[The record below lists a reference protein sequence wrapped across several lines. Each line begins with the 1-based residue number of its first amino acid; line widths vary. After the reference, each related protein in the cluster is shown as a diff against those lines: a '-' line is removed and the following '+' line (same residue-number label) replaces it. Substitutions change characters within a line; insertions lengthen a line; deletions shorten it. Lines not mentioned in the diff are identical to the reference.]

1 MTTRRPTALITDD
14 EPLLRKSLARQLA
27 QAWPELDVAAQ
38 ARNGREAVDRFEVQQ
53 PDICFL
59 DVHMPGLSGVD
70 AARLI
75 GRRAH
80 LIFVTAY
87 DQFAVQ
93 AFEQGALDYPASLPP
108 DVRFEIQPAGAR
120 LCNPARMA
128 GRRTM
133 ARRPETAY
141 EPRVARAAA
150 WIGLGAMV
158 VGALVLWG
166 WARDIAALKSVLPG
180 LATMKA
186 NAAAGFVLGGASLW
200 LSKPRSSDATR
211 RWFPVAAPVL
221 AAVVGALGLAT
232 LAEYG
237 LGRDL
242 GIDQLLFT
250 VPSPAAGA
258 SPAGRM
264 AAITALNFVLLAAGL
279 LLLDVETRGG
289 KRPANWFAFAIA
301 VDSFL
306 VILGYLYGI
315 QSLSQVFAL
324 RSVALHAAALFLLLS
339 IGLVCARPGSQFI
352 RQIAANGPE
361 GLVSRRLLPAA
372 ILVPPLVG
380 WLRWEGELA
389 GYYGTAFGLALFA
402 ASNVLIFALLAWW
415 AARALGKSHD
425 SLLASGQRMA
435 SLLES
440 ISDAFLSLDSQ
451 WRFVYINDKAAQT
464 FGRSREQLLGRNIWV
479 EFPHLVG
486 QPFHRAYL
494 QAMAER
500 RYIFVEDG
508 YEAND
513 TWFENRIYPTEEGI
527 SVFVTVTTER
537 KRAEIALSKS
547 EQRLLEAQRLGSIGD
562 WELNVATGGVSWS
575 PQVYALYER
584 DPASGAPSYE
594 EFIAG
599 CDAENRSI
607 VEDNLNRLMET
618 AKEQTYTF
626 QMVLPSGVRVH
637 HSVIAVP
644 TLDASGKVTRVRGIV
659 QDISERTRAESA
671 VRQSEQQLRS
681 VMDGLGPHMFVGLM
695 DTRGV
700 VLMANRPVRAA
711 ASLSEDDV
719 IGRLAEE
726 TYWWTY
732 SEQVALRLKAAV
744 QRAAQGEA
752 VRYDEQ
758 IRVAEGQLIW
768 VDFSIHPLRDETGNV
783 VSLVPSAVV
792 ITDRVQAREQLR
804 EAAARQQALARRLV
818 EVQEDEHRR
827 LSAELHDR
835 IGQNLTALNINLN
848 IIGSRSGQAHG
859 DATVV
864 RLGDSRK
871 LLEQTIASV
880 RDLIT
885 ELRPAALDDYGL
897 LAGLRWLG
905 EQVLERTGLRVS
917 VLGDELSPRLDPAVE
932 SAFFRISQEA
942 LTNIIKHAQ
951 AKNATLTL
959 HRQEGHVSL
968 GIDDDGCG
976 FTLLV
981 QPQSGPRSHWGL
993 EMMRE
998 RAEAVGAQLRVESSP
1013 GNGTLVLIEMEV
1025 AP

>member
-53 PDICFL
+53 SDICFL

-93 AFEQGALDYPASLPP
+93 AFEQGALDYPSSLPP

-128 GRRTM
+128 GRRTL
-133 ARRPETAY
+133 ARRPEAAY
-141 EPRVARAAA
+141 SPQIARAAR
-150 WIGLGAMV
+150 WIGLGAML
-158 VGALVLWG
+158 VGAVVLWG
-166 WARDIAALKSVLPG
+166 WARDIAALTSVLPG

-200 LSKPRSSDATR
+200 LAVPPSSNAPR
-211 RWFPVAAPVL
+211 RWFPVAARLL
-221 AAVVGALGLAT
+221 AALVAALGVAT

-237 LGRDL
+237 LGRDF
-242 GIDQLLFT
+242 GIDQLFFT
-250 VPSPAAGA
+250 APSPASG
-258 SPAGRM
+258 SPAAGRM
-264 AAITALNFVLLAAGL
+264 AAMTAANFTLFATAL
-279 LLLDVETRGG
+279 LLLDVETRAG
-289 KRPANWFAFAIA
+289 KRPTNWLAFAIA
-301 VDSFL
+301 ANSF
-306 VILGYLYGI
+306 VAILGYLYGVL
-315 QSLSQVFAL
+315 SLYQVFAAS
-324 RSVALHAAALFLLLS
+324 SVALPTAVVFLVLC
-339 IGLVCARPGSQFI
+339 IGLVCARPDSQLV
-352 RQIAANGPE
+352 RHVAAEGPG

-372 ILVPPLVG
+372 ILVPPFVG
-380 WLRWEGELA
+380 WLHWEGELA

-425 SLLASGQRMA
+425 SLLASGQRIA

-440 ISDAFLSLDSQ
+440 ISDAFLSLDAQ

-508 YEAND
+508 YAAND

-547 EQRLLEAQRLGSIGD
+547 EQRLLEAQRLGRIGD
-562 WELNVATGGVSWS
+562 WELNVATGGVNWS
-575 PQVYALYER
+575 PQVYALYEC
-584 DPASGAPSYE
+584 DPASGAPSFE

-607 VEDNLNRLMET
+607 VEDNISRLVET
-618 AKEQTYTF
+618 GQSQTYTF
-626 QMVLPSGVRVH
+626 QILLPSGTLAQH
-637 HSVIAVP
+637 AVIAVP
-644 TLDASGKVTRVRGIV
+644 TLDEGGRVTRVRGIV

-695 DTRGV
+695 DTCGV
-700 VLMANRPVRAA
+700 VLMANRPARAIA
-711 ASLSEDDV
+711 PLSDDEV
-719 IGRLAEE
+719 IGRLFEE
-726 TYWWTY
+726 TYWWAY
-732 SEQVALRLKAAV
+732 SESVALRLKAAV

-792 ITDRVQAREQLR
+792 ITDRVQAREGEPR
-804 EAAARQQALARRLV
+804 ASRARPALGRPR
-818 EVQEDEHRR
+818 D
-827 LSAELHDR
+827 
-835 IGQNLTALNINLN
+835 
-848 IIGSRSGQAHG
+848 GSRG
-859 DATVV
+859 
-864 RLGDSRK
+864 
-871 LLEQTIASV
+871 
-880 RDLIT
+880 
-885 ELRPAALDDYGL
+885 
-897 LAGLRWLG
+897 
-905 EQVLERTGLRVS
+905 
-917 VLGDELSPRLDPAVE
+917 
-932 SAFFRISQEA
+932 SA
-942 LTNIIKHAQ
+942 
-951 AKNATLTL
+951 
-959 HRQEGHVSL
+959 
-968 GIDDDGCG
+968 
-976 FTLLV
+976 
-981 QPQSGPRSHWGL
+981 
-993 EMMRE
+993 
-998 RAEAVGAQLRVESSP
+998 
-1013 GNGTLVLIEMEV
+1013 
-1025 AP
+1025 